1 MRFADCMQYATLQ
14 ATVFKEF
21 VSATDGNLL
30 SPIPN
35 LNEFQKSSK
44 SQMFIHF
51 KTEITNSRSVLS
63 VLYSVF
69 DWQWWCS
76 TLRLTIQ
83 RWRRTLTKPRQHLVR
98 RLRHHLV
105 RRLRLLQVGLSV
117 SRTSTVTQQTL
128 GSSHV
133 ATSELYCLNATHCF
147 LVAKW
152 LKSTVWCVR

>member
-1 MRFADCMQYATLQ
+1 MAQRKTAACSNITMQV
-14 ATVFKEF
+14 TVFR
-21 VSATDGNLL
+21 SWCLRTDGNFL

-35 LNEFQKSSK
+35 LNEFQKSSN
-44 SQMFIHF
+44 SRMFRHF
-51 KTEITNSRSVLS
+51 KVEITNLRSVLAG
-63 VLYSVF
+63 LYSVF

-133 ATSELYCLNATHCF
+133 AIRLSYCMNPYHTTMRHIA
-147 LVAKW
+147 
-152 LKSTVWCVR
+152 S